1 MPQKADEYAIHLFL
15 SNGHREEVRFLN
27 IQEFQQWYSKEV
39 VPKYDSQE
47 FITVPIKNI
56 QGEYMV
62 VRPSAI
68 VAIRV
73 EPIFF
78 GSVERL

>member
-1 MPQKADEYAIHLFL
+1 MQKPDEFAIHLFL
-15 SNGHREEVRFLN
+15 ANGHREEVRFLT
-27 IQEFQQWYSKEV
+27 IQEFQKWYSNDV
-39 VPKYDSQE
+39 VPKHDSQE
-47 FITVPIKNI
+47 FITVPIRNI

>member
-1 MPQKADEYAIHLFL
+1 MPQKPDEYVIHLFL
-15 SNGHREEVRFLN
+15 SSGHREEVRFLN
-27 IQEFQQWYSKEV
+27 IQEFQQWYSKDI

-47 FITVPIKNI
+47 FVTVPIKNI

-62 VRPSAI
+62 VRPAAI

-73 EPIFF
+73 EPMFF

>member
-1 MPQKADEYAIHLFL
+1 MQKADEFAIHLFL
-15 SNGHREEVRFLN
+15 TNGHREEVRFMT
-27 IQEFQQWYSKEV
+27 IQDFQKWYSNEV
-39 VPKYDSQE
+39 VPRHDSQE
-47 FITVPIKNI
+47 FINVPIKNV

-78 GSVERL
+78 GSVERM

>member
-1 MPQKADEYAIHLFL
+1 MPQKPDEYAIHLFL

-47 FITVPIKNI
+47 FVTVPIKNI

-62 VRPSAI
+62 VRPAAI

>member
-1 MPQKADEYAIHLFL
+1 MTIQDFQK
-15 SNGHREEVRFLN
+15 
-27 IQEFQQWYSKEV
+27 WYSNEV
-39 VPKYDSQE
+39 VPKHDSQE
-47 FITVPIKNI
+47 FISVPIRNI

-78 GSVERL
+78 GSVERM

>member
-1 MPQKADEYAIHLFL
+1 MQKADEFAIHLFL
-15 SNGHREEVRFLN
+15 TNGHREEVRFGT
-27 IQEFQQWYSKEV
+27 IQEFQKWYSNDI
-39 VPKYDSQE
+39 VPKHDSQE
-47 FITVPIKNI
+47 FINVPIKNI

-78 GSVERL
+78 GSVERM